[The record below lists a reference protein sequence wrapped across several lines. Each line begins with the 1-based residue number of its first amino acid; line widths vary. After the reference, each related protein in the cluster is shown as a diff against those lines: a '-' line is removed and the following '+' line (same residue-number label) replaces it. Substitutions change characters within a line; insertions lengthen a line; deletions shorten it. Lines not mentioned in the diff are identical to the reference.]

1 MTEDTNIE
9 VTKKPVLDS
18 VESFDLLISFVNT
31 KLYFRGSSLEQ
42 WYNQIIFPDIS
53 VYADKEE
60 LLKLNRIAINYS
72 EIIYKNTAIAKGTL
86 ISAKARFVA
95 SVQAYKVALLD
106 AIEEENTKGFKKP
119 KPPSEILEAR
129 AAVHCKTE
137 QQTLVLA
144 EIAYEFWKCQVEKLQ
159 LFNTRLTSMNISIHN
174 DEKYANANT

>member
-1 MTEDTNIE
+1 MTDII
-9 VTKKPVLDS
+9 KKPVLDS
-18 VESFDLLISFVNT
+18 VESFDVLINFVNT
-31 KLYFRGSSLEQ
+31 KLIFRGYSLEQ

-53 VYADKEE
+53 VFADKEE

-86 ISAKARFVA
+86 TSAKAKYTA
-95 SVQAYKVALLD
+95 NTQAYKVNFLD
-106 AIEEENTKGFKKP
+106 ALEEANKSGSKKT
-119 KPPSEILEAR
+119 KPPAEILDAK

-144 EIAYEFWKCQVEKLQ
+144 EITYDFWKLQVDKLQ

-174 DEKYANANT
+174 DEKYANLNT